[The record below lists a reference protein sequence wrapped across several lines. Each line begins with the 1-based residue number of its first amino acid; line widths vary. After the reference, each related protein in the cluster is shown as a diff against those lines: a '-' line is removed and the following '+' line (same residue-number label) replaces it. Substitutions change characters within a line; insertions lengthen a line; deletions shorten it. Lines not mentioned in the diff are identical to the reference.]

1 LPAPRHYDDLGRMDR
16 KATLAAFDRQMRR
29 SAHADGSGARIEDA
43 SAVVRYV
50 SADREGWSA
59 VIWSALDEAS
69 ADRVIAEQ
77 IAYFAGLGHAFE
89 WKHYAYDRPA
99 DLPARLLAA
108 GLEPGA
114 EEALLVAEVADLVA
128 PTAAAALPPGVRLI
142 EARDEASVGLVV
154 RVHEEVFGVE
164 HAWLG
169 RALLTQL
176 ERAPDAVA
184 AFVAMVGERPVSS
197 ARVEFHRGTDFAS
210 LWGGGTRWSPDGR
223 GSRPS
228 AAFAIC
234 KSTRCPPAARRSSG
248 SASPTSR
255 TRRPTA
261 GAPPGESAKG

>member
-1 LPAPRHYDDLGRMDR
+1 MDR

-29 SAHADGSGARIEDA
+29 PAQADGSGARIEDA
-43 SAVVRYV
+43 GAVVRYV
-50 SADREGWSA
+50 SADPAGWSA
-59 VIWSALDEAS
+59 VLWSNLDEAS

-99 DLPARLLAA
+99 DLPLRLRAA

-114 EEALLVAEVADLVA
+114 EEALLVAEVAALA
-128 PTAAAALPPGVRLI
+128 GPGAAAALPPGVRLI

-169 RALLTQL
+169 RALLNQL

-210 LWGGGTRWSPDGR
+210 LWGGGTLPEFRGR
-223 GSRPS
+223 GIYRALVAQRARL
-228 AAFAIC
+228 AAERGFRYLQVDAL
-234 KSTRCPPAARRSSG
+234 
-248 SASPTSR
+248 PTSR
-255 TRRPTA
+255 PTLERL
-261 GAPPGESAKG
+261 GFTHLTTTTPYGFRPPGRER

>member
-1 LPAPRHYDDLGRMDR
+1 MDR

-210 LWGGGTRWSPDGR
+210 LWGGGTLPEFRGR
-223 GSRPS
+223 GIYR
-228 AAFAIC
+228 ALV
-234 KSTRCPPAARRSSG
+234 ARRARLAAERG
-248 SASPTSR
+248 FRYLQVDALPTSR
-255 TRRPTA
+255 PTLERL
-261 GAPPGESAKG
+261 GFTHLTNTTPYGWRPPGRER